1 MSRPPKERSLE
12 EGSRLR
18 RLRLIPLLCILLP
31 CGGCSR
37 TSGPAPAPARRPD
50 ILLISID
57 TLRADHLGAYGYP
70 RDTSPFVDTLAA
82 RGEVFTNAVV
92 PLPATD
98 PSHAS
103 LLTSLH
109 PLQHGVLA
117 NAMPLPDEVET
128 IAEVLQRAGY
138 FTMGAVAVAHLGRAY
153 HFDQGFQLFGD
164 QWDATAPLNNEHARS
179 ADDVNRDVFRMLG
192 SYAKQRRGQPFFLFV
207 HYFDVHRPYVRHK
220 EYFIPQP
227 VPAQAMPPSPWPWL
241 AGLINHYD
249 SEIRYVDDHISQ
261 LRERLNEL
269 GLGDNLL
276 TCVTA
281 DHGEQLWEHG
291 HVGGH
296 ADVYRE
302 TVRVPL
308 IVEGPGITPGR
319 IDETVSSMDTAV
331 SLLERAGLAFSHKVV
346 GKPILR
352 GRWRELRRGGTGRP
366 LLIVGHAVYTR
377 SVGVIRDAMWY
388 IRNLDSSYR
397 EVLEEDASGRPGSD
411 LAPQLR
417 PVPPL
422 RRERRGVVFAA
433 PVPLLPGKLRPVYV
447 TAEVRTAQPACAAE
461 VTLRIEPRLSYFAR
475 PIVAKG
481 DTLIHY
487 PAASQDTTSLFVRPE
502 KCVAGVSLGAREFD
516 EFARYRASRAGA
528 LEELETGLWR
538 SFKTERKTRTGD
550 ELYDVSTDPG
560 MLKNLRGAPELEA
573 VAKQLDAEVDRLWA
587 EHLRETYGREA
598 AGTRYTKEQEE
609 ELKALGYIQ

>member
-1 MSRPPKERSLE
+1 MMSRPPKERSLE

-31 CGGCSR
+31 CGACSR
-37 TSGPAPAPARRPD
+37 ASGPAPAPKRRPD

-57 TLRADHLGAYGYP
+57 TLRADHLAAYGYA
-70 RDTSPFVDTLAA
+70 RETSPFLDTLAA
-82 RGEVFTNAVV
+82 GGEVFTNAVV

-117 NAMPLPDEVET
+117 NAMPLPDDVET

-164 QWDATAPLNNEHARS
+164 HWDETAPLNSVHARS
-179 ADDVNRDVFRMLG
+179 AADVNQDVFRMLG

-220 EYFIPQP
+220 EYFIPEP
-227 VPAQAMPPSPWPWL
+227 VPEQALPPSPYPWL
-241 AGLINHYD
+241 AGMINHYD
-249 SEIRYVDDHISQ
+249 SEIRYVDDHIGQ
-261 LRERLNEL
+261 LRERLNKL
-269 GLGDNLL
+269 QLGDNLL

-308 IVEGPGITPGR
+308 IFNGPGIEPGR
-319 IDETVSSMDTAV
+319 TEETVSSMDTAV
-331 SLLERAGLAFSHKVV
+331 SLLERAGLAFSHTVV
-346 GKPILR
+346 GKPILG
-352 GRWRELRRGGTGRP
+352 GRWRDLRRGGTGRP

-377 SVGVIRDAMWY
+377 SVGVIRDALWY
-388 IRNLDSSYR
+388 IRNLDSGYR
-397 EVLEEDASGRPGSD
+397 EVLQEENAEPDPAKGLS
-411 LAPQLR
+411 A
-417 PVPPL
+417 VTPL
-422 RRERRGVVFAA
+422 RREKRGMVFAA
-433 PVPLLPGKLRPVYV
+433 PVPLLPGRLRPVYV
-447 TAEVRTAQPACAAE
+447 TAEIRTTQPACAAE
-461 VTLRIEPRLSYFAR
+461 VTLRIEPRLAYFSR
-475 PIVAKG
+475 PLVAKG
-481 DTLIHY
+481 KLRIHY

-502 KCVAGVSLGAREFD
+502 KCVAGVALGVREFD
-516 EFARYRASRAGA
+516 DFARYRASRGDA

-538 SFKTERKTRTGD
+538 AFKSERKARTGD

-560 MLKNLRGAPELEA
+560 MLENLRAAPDREA
-573 VAKQLDAEVDRLWA
+573 ALKQLDAEVDRLYA
-587 EHLRETYGREA
+587 EHLREAYGREA